1 MMANEFD
8 ALLSNGSLQAL
19 FQPIV
24 DRDSRRPMGYE
35 ALARGPADSPLHLP
49 DSMFAVAQRTGRCME
64 LERACITAA
73 LRDFT
78 ALQIEGRLFLNV
90 LPQTLLGWPDFCH
103 WLEDRLADFEV
114 DPHNLVVELTEH
126 GLTADEVRLIEAVA
140 PLRALGCDIALDDLG
155 AGASGLKTWSAVR
168 PDYVKVDRY
177 FVSGIEH
184 DPVRAEIL
192 RSVVDMARAIGCRV
206 IAEGVENADQCA
218 LVLELGV
225 DHVQGYLL
233 GRPQAVPRLDP
244 AALAALDRVAI
255 AATVD
260 CAEHLAMP
268 VPAVPESTPVGQVV
282 EMFRMH
288 PTWAALAVT
297 TGGHPVGVVRRDEL
311 LILLSKPLHPEIYN
325 RKPVSAVMDTDAVR
339 IDARARLDQV
349 SRLVTGQADAG
360 RRDDFVITRHGVYLG
375 MGRMIDLLRQITAQ
389 QIQAAKHSNPLTG
402 LPGNREIQSY
412 LNQWLARR
420 RPFVACHLD
429 LDHFKIFND
438 TYGYARG
445 DQVLMHVAEMLT
457 RSVRQRVDFIGHVGG
472 DDFVFLLRSQDWSLR
487 LVSLLDD
494 LAASLQNFCDAEHRD
509 AGCIPGRDRDGHERD
524 FALLSASVAVVEIDG
539 GLTVTADLVA
549 ERLGRAKKAAKAQP
563 GYSCVLV
570 NSEGRMAE
578 LSLRRPGRPPQAP
591 PGYVRLGV
599 ASAGVESASGE
610 SGRIPALA

>member
-1 MMANEFD
+1 MSQEFD
-8 ALLSNGSLQAL
+8 QLLAEGALQAL
-19 FQPIV
+19 FQPIIDGV
-24 DRDSRRPMGYE
+24 TRRPVGFE
-35 ALARGPADSPLHLP
+35 ALARGPAGSGLHLP
-49 DSMFAVAQRTGRCME
+49 DALFALAHRTGRCME

-73 LRDFT
+73 LRDFA

-90 LPQTLLGWPDFCH
+90 LPQTLLGWPDFAQ
-103 WLEDRLADFEV
+103 WLEERLDRLEL

-126 GLTADEVRLIEAVA
+126 GVTEDELRLIEVVA

-206 IAEGVENADQCA
+206 IAEGVENAEQCILA
-218 LVLELGV
+218 LELGV

-233 GRPQAVPRLDP
+233 GRPQAVPRLDNG
-244 AALAALDRVAI
+244 AMAALDSAG
-255 AATVD
+255 ATVSVD
-260 CAEHLAMP
+260 CAEHLALP
-268 VPAVPESTPVGQVV
+268 VPDVPDSTPVGQVV
-282 EMFRMH
+282 EMFRRY
-288 PTWAALAVT
+288 PTCTALAVT
-297 TGGHPVGVVRRDEL
+297 RAGEPVGVVRRDEL
-311 LILLSKPLHPEIYN
+311 LILLSKPLHPEVYN
-325 RKPVSAVMDTDAVR
+325 RKPVSAVMDADAVR

-349 SRLVTGQADAG
+349 SRLVTGQSDLG
-360 RRDDFVITRHGVYLG
+360 RHDDFIITRHGSYLG

-402 LPGNREIQSY
+402 LPGNREIQSH
-412 LNQWLARR
+412 LSQWLSRR

-445 DQVLMHVAEMLT
+445 DQVLMHVAETLVRT
-457 RSVRQRVDFIGHVGG
+457 VRQRVDFVGHVGG

-487 LVSLLDD
+487 LLSLLED
-494 LAASLQNFCDAEHRD
+494 LAASLLNFYDSGHRE
-509 AGCIPGRDRDGHERD
+509 AGSILGRDRDGEERQ
-524 FALLSASVAVVEIDG
+524 FALLSASVAVVEVDG
-539 GLTVTADLVA
+539 GPSMTSEIIG
-549 ERLGRAKKAAKAQP
+549 ERLRRAKKAAKAQA

-570 NSEGRMAE
+570 NPEGRLLE
-578 LSLRRPGRPPQAP
+578 LPTRQGAP
-591 PGYVRLGV
+591 ASPAALDYVCD
-599 ASAGVESASGE
+599 AGETARVL
-610 SGRIPALA
+610 ALV